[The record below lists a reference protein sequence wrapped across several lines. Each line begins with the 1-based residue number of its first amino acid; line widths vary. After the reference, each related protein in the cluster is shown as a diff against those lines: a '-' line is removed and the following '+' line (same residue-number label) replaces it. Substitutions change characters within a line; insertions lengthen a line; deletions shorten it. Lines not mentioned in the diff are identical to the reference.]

1 MRKIVFFDTVLFMDG
16 EIKKRVD
23 TWLNG
28 PYDSETKEEILK
40 LSPQELQ
47 DAFYTDL
54 SFGTAGLRGIMGVGT
69 TRMNI
74 YTVTMATQGLSNYI
88 LKQKGQHR
96 VLIGYDSRHNSL
108 LFAQKTAQVLAANGI
123 EALLLKE
130 LRPVPFVS
138 FGTRYRKCTAG
149 VMITASHNPKEYNG
163 YKVYWSDGA
172 QIVPP
177 HDIGIMEEVRAIK
190 DFSEVKLVRLSHPN
204 IHIINGELDEAYIN
218 AIRPLQHFPE
228 DNKKEGSSVKIVY
241 TSLHGTGITMV
252 PKALNDW
259 GFTSISYVEEQIKP
273 DGDFPTVKFP
283 NPEYKEAT
291 ALGIEYLDKTGSDIL
306 IATDPDAD
314 RIGIVVKHQGK
325 AVALTGNEM
334 ASICAEFICENTK
347 LPSNG
352 AIVTTIVSTEILKAV
367 AKAHNVACVEVLTGF
382 KYIGEKI
389 HIWEQT
395 KEYTFLFGAEE
406 SYGCLLGTVA
416 RDKDSIV
423 AACLISEITLHAKKQ
438 GLTLIDLLNQIYKKY
453 GFYREKQVSL
463 SFPAGEE
470 GMTKISA
477 IMDKL
482 RKSPLKDA
490 TCEDYQKGIRDLPPS
505 NVLIFRFQDDAK
517 LIIRPSGT
525 EPKIKLY
532 VSAHGT
538 SEKACDDRLEEL
550 VKCIDLH

>member
-1 MRKIVFFDTVLFMDG
+1 MQKIVFFDTVLFMDA
-16 EIKKRVD
+16 EIRKRVD
-23 TWLNG
+23 VWLNG
-28 PYDSETKEEILK
+28 PYDQETKEEIKK
-40 LSPQELQ
+40 LSPKELE

-69 TRMNI
+69 TRMNV
-74 YTVTMATQGLSNYI
+74 YTVTMATQGLANYI
-88 LKQKGQHR
+88 AKQPGRHR
-96 VLIGYDSRHNSL
+96 VLIGYDCRHNSL
-108 LFAQKTAQVLAANGI
+108 LFAQKAAQVLAANGI

-138 FGTRYRKCTAG
+138 FGTRYRKCIAG
-149 VMITASHNPKEYNG
+149 IMITASHNPKEYNG

-177 HDIGIMEEVRAIK
+177 HDIGIMEEVRK
-190 DFSEVKLVRLSHPN
+190 VVDFSQVKLVRLSHPN
-204 IHIINGELDEAYIN
+204 IHIVNGELDQAYID

-228 DNKKEGSSVKIVY
+228 ENKKEGSSLKIVY

-314 RIGIVVKHQGK
+314 RIGIVVKHQGTT
-325 AVALTGNEM
+325 VALTGNEM
-334 ASICAEFICENTK
+334 AAICAEFICKHTK
-347 LPSNG
+347 LPSNA
-352 AIVTTIVSTEILKAV
+352 AIVTTIVSTELLKAI
-367 AKAHNVACVEVLTGF
+367 AKAYNVACIEVLTGF

-395 KEYTFLFGAEE
+395 KEHTFLFGAEE

-416 RDKDSIV
+416 RDKDSII
-423 AACLISEITLHAKKQ
+423 AACLISEIALHAKKQ
-438 GLTLIDLLNQIYKKY
+438 GLTLVDLLNQIYKKY

-463 SFPAGEE
+463 SFPPGIE

-477 IMDKL
+477 MMDKL
-482 RKSPLKDA
+482 RKSPPKNA
-490 TCEDYQKGIRDLPPS
+490 TCEDYEKGIRDLPKS
-505 NVLIFRFQDDAK
+505 NVLLFRFQDDAK

-532 VSAHGT
+532 ASAHGH
-538 SEKACDDRLEEL
+538 SEKACDDRLE
-550 VKCIDLH
+550 DLIKIISL